1 MTMITMAGF
10 VTTPTRFGQFPVNAN
25 RIGDRYIGY
34 ICYICN
40 NVKLSL
46 EAYTFI
52 IHVGMQHDACIDD
65 VACRFVK
72 EQSWKQFAWSMLVV
86 VCKGQISCTELS
98 MNISATPEGA
108 IGQIL
113 TNPPLKTKLYIF
125 QSGLFI
131 YIYIVYRNLISLH
144 REIFICLEFSV
155 CFMVI
160 LKQRPPRVVEGF
172 VVSFPRQQ
180 RQGEQLLFGVESSSL
195 YNTKAWQT
203 WPTRSC
209 MNWLIHHWW
218 LASHFFWYMC
228 SHHCF
233 GENLIWSFLRHVCLK
248 RVEAII
254 LIQFIFVLAVL
265 ALLMEESRKPVGID
279 KAPQMI
285 LRKSYQQDYTAG
297 PKTSYK
303 WSEITPIGRV
313 K

>member
-1 MTMITMAGF
+1 
-10 VTTPTRFGQFPVNAN
+10 
-25 RIGDRYIGY
+25 
-34 ICYICN
+34 
-40 NVKLSL
+40 
-46 EAYTFI
+46 
-52 IHVGMQHDACIDD
+52 MQHDACIDD

-125 QSGLFI
+125 QSGLFQEAI
-131 YIYIVYRNLISLH
+131 YIYIIHIYIVYRNLISLH

-218 LASHFFWYMC
+218 LASHFFGIC
-228 SHHCF
+228 AHTIVL
-233 GENLIWSFLRHVCLK
+233 GKIWSFLRHVCLK

-265 ALLMEESRKPVGID
+265 ALLMEEI
-279 KAPQMI
+279 PQ
-285 LRKSYQQDYTAG
+285 
-297 PKTSYK
+297 TS
-303 WSEITPIGRV
+303 WDR
-313 K
+313 